1 MLREYIEFVQR
12 ALEGVDQWFV
22 DMVPLLGRSRSRD
35 VMMRGDD
42 G

>member
-22 DMVPLLGRSRSRD
+22 DMGAFVRAFAESGR
-35 VMMRGDD
+35 DD
-42 G
+42 ERR